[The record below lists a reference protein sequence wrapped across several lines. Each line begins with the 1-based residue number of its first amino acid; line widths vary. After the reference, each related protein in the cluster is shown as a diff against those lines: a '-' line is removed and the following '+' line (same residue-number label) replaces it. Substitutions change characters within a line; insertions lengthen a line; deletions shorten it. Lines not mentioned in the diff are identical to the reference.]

1 MFVNGPF
8 WVLRYCLYGGLLSWN
23 LHPSH
28 LCLLAVQS
36 GDQGSVYVR
45 IVLWYWR
52 PVWNYWVPTFFRQI
66 CVYVWRRHQSLFKKR
81 FHIVPTLHPLVS
93 SPSPHIIFVW
103 FVHVYVTYTPKS
115 PVFFSL
121 NTNYFEKK
129 IFHIVPTFFS
139 SDLCMCMWGIHQKS
153 PVFFSKYKLFS
164 KRDISYTCCPNIAD
178 FGSLRYMQGWLG
190 GEMACLF
197 LWKWRYTV

>member
-8 WVLRYCLYGGLLSWN
+8 WVLRYCLYGRLLSWN

-115 PVFFSL
+115 PVFFF
-121 NTNYFEKK
+121 FE
-129 IFHIVPTFFS
+129 
-139 SDLCMCMWGIHQKS
+139 
-153 PVFFSKYKLFS
+153 YKLFW
-164 KRDISYTCCPNIAD
+164 KKDISYSPHIFFVWFVYVYVRYAPKVP
-178 FGSLRYMQGWLG
+178 SL
-190 GEMACLF
+190 F
-197 LWKWRYTV
+197 F